1 MSQDIDE
8 LDHLLTYVQDLDA
21 AARAYERLGFR
32 LTPTSD
38 ITTMGIAN
46 RLIPMRPRTPGAAN
60 FIELM
65 AVRDTGRL
73 PEAMRPILSGHQG
86 IKSMVM
92 MSRDI
97 AGAQARL
104 AERGYPFAPPAHI
117 SREWVI
123 PGEGSVWP
131 EFDVMLPIPAPLA
144 FNVCQYHNVE
154 LYLREEWLEHPNGAQ
169 HMLACLAVSTEPSA
183 TIGYFA
189 ALFGRQAREGAD
201 GGHAVSPGATDLV
214 VYDAQAFEQRYGFA
228 PEPGADARFAGYRVA
243 VRSLAKLHALLDGN
257 QVAHQN
263 AHDRILVGPDAAC
276 GNLLEFVELN
286 A

>member
-8 LDHLLTYVQDLDA
+8 LDHLLTYVHDLDA
-21 AARAYERLGFR
+21 AAQAYQRLGFR
-32 LTPTSD
+32 PTPISD
-38 ITTMGIAN
+38 ITSMGIVN

-65 AVRDTGRL
+65 AIRDANRL
-73 PEAMRPILSGHQG
+73 PEAMRPVLSGSQG

-92 MSRDI
+92 MSRDV
-97 AGAQARL
+97 ASAQPRL
-104 AERGYPFAPPAHI
+104 VERGYPFAPPAHV

-131 EFDVMLPIPAPLA
+131 EFDVMLPIPAPLP

-154 LYLREEWLEHPNGAQ
+154 LYLREDWLEHPNGAQ
-169 HMLACLAVSTEPSA
+169 HMLACLAVSSDPAA
-183 TIGYFA
+183 TIDYFA
-189 ALFGRQAREGAD
+189 RLFGRQARQDAN
-201 GGHAVSPGATDLV
+201 GGHAVSPGATELV
-214 VYDAQAFEQRYGFA
+214 VYDRQAFEERYGFA
-228 PEPGADARFAGYRVA
+228 PEPGTDARFAGYRVA
-243 VRSLAKLHALLDGN
+243 VRSLAGLHVLLDAN

-263 AHDRILVGPDAAC
+263 TPDRILVGPEAAC
-276 GNLLEFVELN
+276 GNLIEFVELG

>member
-21 AARAYERLGFR
+21 AAQAYARLGFR
-32 LTPTSD
+32 PTPLSD
-38 ITTMGIAN
+38 ITSMGIVN

-65 AVRDTGRL
+65 AVRDASRL
-73 PEAMRPILSGHQG
+73 PDAMRPILSGRQG

-92 MSRDI
+92 MSRDV
-97 AGAQARL
+97 AATHARL
-104 AERGYPFAPPAHI
+104 TERGYPFAPPAHI
-117 SREWVI
+117 RREWAI

-131 EFDVMLPIPAPLA
+131 EFDVLLPIPAPLA

-154 LYLREEWLEHPNGAQ
+154 LYLREDWLEHPNGAQ
-169 HMLACLAVSTEPSA
+169 HVLACLAVSSDPAA

-189 ALFGRQAREGAD
+189 KLFSREARRDAD

-214 VYDAQAFEQRYGFA
+214 VYDPQAFAERYGITPA
-228 PEPGADARFAGYRVA
+228 QGADARFAGYRVA
-243 VRSLAKLHALLDGN
+243 VRSLADLRGLLARN
-257 QVAHQN
+257 QVAHED
-263 AHDRILVGPDAAC
+263 AGKRILVGPDAAC
-276 GNLLEFVELN
+276 GNLIEFVELGV
-286 A
+286 